1 MIGPA
6 PKYKWHE
13 YLVKTGEIPVANKKR
28 RDRGDLPYV
37 LFGLDPKA
45 SDDLKLD
52 YERFQRKMFGGLAK
66 FYVPDM
72 EDPYYTWDGKIVER
86 SSLKGRKLP
95 LAD

>member
-6 PKYKWHE
+6 PKYKWDK
-13 YLVKTGEIPVANKKR
+13 YLVKTGEIPVASKKR

-52 YERFQRKMFGGLAK
+52 YESFQRKMFGSLAK

>member
-13 YLVKTGEIPVANKKR
+13 YLVKTGEIPVTNKKR

-52 YERFQRKMFGGLAK
+52 YESFQRKMFGSLAK

>member
-1 MIGPA
+1 M
-6 PKYKWHE
+6 
-13 YLVKTGEIPVANKKR
+13 
-28 RDRGDLPYV
+28 
-37 LFGLDPKA
+37 
-45 SDDLKLD
+45 KLD
-52 YERFQRKMFGGLAK
+52 YESFQRKMFGSLAK